1 MPQRILGDL
10 LMIII
15 IYFHNYCYHYLV
27 SVCFQL
33 KRQHIVKLT
42 LIHCLL
48 YPVYEWIQ
56 SSVVTI
62 LVFLCAPLPPADYS
76 NSHPVQIRPSSYFT
90 NKSSSTVSLTRIPYT
105 SSAISSTKCQG
116 WVVSDWWFFQA
127 NIIALDFEN
136 CVTKNI
142 GCVVGLGKFSM
153 S

>member
-1 MPQRILGDL
+1 MPSTTFPL
-10 LMIII
+10 LHYGKCLNLP
-15 IYFHNYCYHYLV
+15 YFKLFLFWKN
-27 SVCFQL
+27 

-42 LIHCLL
+42 VIHCLF

-90 NKSSSTVSLTRIPYT
+90 NKSPSTVSLTRIPYT

-127 NIIALDFEN
+127 NIIASDFEN